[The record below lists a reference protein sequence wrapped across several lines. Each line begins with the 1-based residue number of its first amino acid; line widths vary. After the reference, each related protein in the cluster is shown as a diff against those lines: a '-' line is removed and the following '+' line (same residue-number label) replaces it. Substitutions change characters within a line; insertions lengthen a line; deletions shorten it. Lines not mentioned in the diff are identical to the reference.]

1 VANRPRSTADPLTIV
16 TDALDAAHLVRP
28 HQLVELVIG
37 AAERLGATA
46 ARVWLVD
53 HSQRNL
59 VHLTRSRRPRKPTPI
74 DGSAAGRAYILGVEQ
89 ERQRPRGDHHLWLPL
104 VDGVDRIG
112 VLELEHPNLTP
123 SLRRAFRR
131 LASVTA
137 AEFVTRGQYT
147 DDFTVLRRQ
156 KPMSLAAE
164 LQWQTLPPASFT
176 VPEVSVAGMLEPA
189 YEAAGDTFDYAY
201 SEDVLDFAVFDSVG
215 HDLASA
221 VISNLAVGTYRN
233 RRRSGDDLDVAGR
246 RIDEVLLEQI
256 GDGAFATGI
265 LARLDTRSG
274 SLGWLNG
281 GHPPPLLVR
290 QGRRIVELDDR
301 RRVPFGLGHLLAR
314 NRTGF
319 PHVQLEPGDAV
330 LLYTDGIVEARQAD
344 GEGFGL
350 GRLEEFLG
358 HAFAAQLSP
367 AETVR
372 RLSNAVL
379 DHHGGTLQ
387 DDASTLLVVWHP
399 DGPPV

>member
-1 VANRPRSTADPLTIV
+1 MADPLAV
-16 TDALDAAHLVRP
+16 VNDVVDAAHLVRP

-37 AAERLGATA
+37 AAKRLGATA
-46 ARVWLVD
+46 TRVWLVD
-53 HSQRNL
+53 HGQRSL
-59 VHLTRSRRPRKPTPI
+59 VHLTSSRRPRKPILI

-89 ERQRPRGDHHLWLPL
+89 ERQRRNGDHHLWLPL

-112 VLELEHPNLTP
+112 ILEVEHPKLTP
-123 SLRRAFRR
+123 SIRRAFRH
-131 LASVTA
+131 LAAVTA
-137 AEFVTRGQYT
+137 AESVTRGRYT

-164 LQWQTLPPASFT
+164 LQWQSLPPESFT
-176 VPEVSVAGMLEPA
+176 VHEVSVSGLLEPA

-201 SEDVLDFAVFDSVG
+201 SAEVLDFAVFDSVG

-221 VISNLAVGTYRN
+221 VISNLVVGTYRN
-233 RRRSGDDLDVAGR
+233 RRRSGDELDETGKK
-246 RIDEVLLEQI
+246 IDEVLLEQV
-256 GDGAFATGI
+256 GHSAFATGV

-274 SLGWLNG
+274 TLQWLNG

-301 RRVPFGLGHLLAR
+301 RRVPLGLGHLLER
-314 NRTGF
+314 NRTGLARA
-319 PHVQLEPGDAV
+319 QLEPGDAV
-330 LLYTDGIVEARQAD
+330 LLYTDGIVEARQAH
-344 GEGFGL
+344 GEDFGL

-372 RLSNAVL
+372 RLSKAVL

-387 DDASTLLVVWHP
+387 DDATTLLVVWHP
-399 DGPPV
+399 DGPPA

>member
-1 VANRPRSTADPLTIV
+1 M
-16 TDALDAAHLVRP
+16 
-28 HQLVELVIG
+28 
-37 AAERLGATA
+37 
-46 ARVWLVD
+46 
-53 HSQRNL
+53 
-59 VHLTRSRRPRKPTPI
+59 
-74 DGSAAGRAYILGVEQ
+74 
-89 ERQRPRGDHHLWLPL
+89 
-104 VDGVDRIG
+104 
-112 VLELEHPNLTP
+112 LELEHPNLTP

-137 AEFVTRGQYT
+137 AESVTRGQYT

-358 HAFAAQLSP
+358 NAFAAQLSP